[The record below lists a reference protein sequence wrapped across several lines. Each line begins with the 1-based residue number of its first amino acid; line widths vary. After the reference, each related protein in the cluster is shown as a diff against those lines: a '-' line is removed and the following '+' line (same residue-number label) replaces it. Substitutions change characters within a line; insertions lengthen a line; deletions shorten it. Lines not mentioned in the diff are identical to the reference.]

1 MFGYIRIDETELKV
15 KELRA
20 YQGYY
25 CGLCREL
32 GKYSQISK
40 SMLTYDCTFL
50 YIMLGALT
58 EERPSVEVRRCS
70 GRMLKKR
77 AEVTESAVEYAAAVN
92 VMLAAHK
99 LLDDKADGKKLRGA
113 AFRLIRRDYKKACA
127 KYPALAQEVERS
139 LEEQFALEA
148 RRETSIDIAADSFA
162 KLLAAICRNS
172 GVCTGNAEF
181 ERVGYHLGRWLYLI
195 DAVDDIDSDKESN
208 GYNPF
213 ILNGLDKQSGKER
226 AEYNL
231 YSSLNMMAQAYETLP
246 FVKHKTILDN
256 IIYGGLAHATKAV
269 LSGEGMPKQGRHG
282 AEKN

>member
-1 MFGYIRIDETELKV
+1 MFGYIRIDEAELKV

-32 GKYSQISK
+32 SKYSHISK

-58 EERPSVEVRRCS
+58 EEIPSVRVRRCL

-77 AEVTESAVEYAAAVN
+77 AEVTESAAEYAAAVN

-113 AFRLIRRDYKKACA
+113 MFVLIRKDYEKACA
-127 KYPALAQEVERS
+127 KYPALAGEVKSS

-148 RRETSIDIAADSFA
+148 RGETSIDVAADSFA
-162 KLLAAICRNS
+162 KLLAAICKNS
-172 GVCTGNAEF
+172 SVCKGNAEF

-195 DAVDDIDSDKESN
+195 DAFDDIDSDKEEG

-213 ILNGLDKQSGKER
+213 LLNGLDKQSGKER
-226 AEYNL
+226 AAYNL
-231 YSSLNMMAQAYETLP
+231 FSSLNMMAQAYETLP
-246 FVKHKTILDN
+246 FVKHKSILDN
-256 IIYGGLAHATKAV
+256 IIYGGLAKTTNAV

-282 AEKN
+282 SERN